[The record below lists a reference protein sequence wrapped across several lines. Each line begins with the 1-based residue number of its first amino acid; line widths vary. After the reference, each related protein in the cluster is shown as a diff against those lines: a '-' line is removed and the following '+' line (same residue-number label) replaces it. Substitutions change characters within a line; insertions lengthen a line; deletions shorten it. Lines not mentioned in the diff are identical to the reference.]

1 MALAP
6 TATAI
11 SVREVLAKFDGEFA
25 TVAQAIENGE
35 FAFWVGS
42 GISRRSPSLGGL
54 IERAMEYMRVRAIDA
69 DHADANLPA
78 LREALRLGEADPN
91 ALAHRFATPYTA
103 WPEANAITGILW
115 NKYSRVLDI
124 RIAGTLADFILWDAI
139 DIRDA
144 FANPR
149 PPSAEHLCIAIL
161 ILEGV
166 VSTIASANW
175 DGFIEAAVDRLTGG
189 LPEVVQVVVDPD
201 HLRDPPGRAR
211 LLKFHGCIVHA
222 TADQDRYRPFLTGS
236 HTEIAEWPDEPRFA
250 AIRTL
255 VIDAATNQKTL
266 VLGLSI
272 QDNNLQNVFVRAKMV
287 NPWPWPCAPDAAAHV
302 FCENEIKD
310 GQRDVL
316 RIVYGDAYNDNIADI
331 LEASHIRAWAEQV
344 LIALVLRVVTDK
356 LSKLMELALETRGR
370 PHLSGPLVDSLR
382 ALRDSVADL
391 AVVDPMDESRTPAV
405 ERGIASWS
413 RMLAIFRTGSLPASS
428 DTYQPVS
435 PLRLALLAAD
445 PNSLA
450 TGLGELGVILA
461 LIQDSRETG
470 HFVIGEPETADL
482 SSGCTS
488 VRATHAGAV
497 ARPLFFVK
505 SAADAIA
512 LTEQGA
518 FANDN
523 AVVIHA
529 DDTWQRMIPAGG
541 TGRRVRGAP
550 GRTGRLENIHLSA
563 ADMLNSSNDA
573 DELRRE
579 FRARMIL

>member
-6 TATAI
+6 TATDI
-11 SVREVLAKFDGEFA
+11 SVREVLTKFDGEFA

-42 GISRRSPSLGGL
+42 GISRRSPDLGGL
-54 IERAMEYMRVRAIDA
+54 IERAMEYMRIRAIDA
-69 DHADANLPA
+69 DHAEAYLPA
-78 LREALRLGEADPN
+78 LREAMKLGEADPD
-91 ALAHRFATPYTA
+91 ALAHRFATPYTT
-103 WPEANAITGILW
+103 WPEATAITGVLW

-124 RIAGTLADFILWDAI
+124 RIAGTPADFILWDAI
-139 DIRDA
+139 DIRNA

-175 DGFIEAAVDRLTGG
+175 DGFIEEAVNRLTSG
-189 LPEVVQVVVDPD
+189 LPEVVQVVVDPA

-222 TADQDRYRPFLTGS
+222 TADQDSYRPFLTGS
-236 HTEIAEWPDEPRFA
+236 HTEIAEWPDDPRFA
-250 AIRTL
+250 AIRAL
-255 VIDAATNQKTL
+255 VIDAATNRKTL

-272 QDNNLQNVFVRAKMV
+272 QDNNLQNVFVRAKVV
-287 NPWPWPCAPDAAAHV
+287 NPWPWPCAPNAAAHV

-331 LEASHIRAWAEQV
+331 HEASHIRAWAEQV
-344 LIALVLRVVTDK
+344 LIALVLRVITDK
-356 LSKLMELALETRGR
+356 LAKLMELTLEARGKQN
-370 PHLSGPLVDSLR
+370 LSGPLTNSLR
-382 ALRDSVADL
+382 SLRGSIADL
-391 AVVDPMDESRTPAV
+391 AVVDPVDESRTPAV
-405 ERGIASWS
+405 ECGIASWS

-428 DTYQPVS
+428 DTYETVS
-435 PLRLALLAAD
+435 PLRLALLAVD

-450 TGLGELGVILA
+450 TGLGELGAILA
-461 LIQDSRETG
+461 LIQDGRDAG
-470 HFVIGEPETADL
+470 RLVIGAPETTDL
-482 SSGCTS
+482 SSGCAS
-488 VRATHAGAV
+488 ARATHAGAV
-497 ARPLFFVK
+497 ARPLFIVK

-512 LTEQGA
+512 LTERGA
-518 FANDN
+518 FVNDN

-529 DDTWQRMIPAGG
+529 DDTWQRMVPAGG
-541 TGRRVRGAP
+541 SGRRVRGAP
-550 GRTGRLENIHLSA
+550 GRTGRLETIHLSA
-563 ADMLNSSNDA
+563 ADMINSSNDA

>member
-6 TATAI
+6 TATDI
-11 SVREVLAKFDGEFA
+11 SVREVLAKFDGEFSA
-25 TVAQAIENGE
+25 VAHAIEDGA
-35 FAFWVGS
+35 FALWVGS
-42 GISRRSPSLGGL
+42 GISRRSPNLGRL
-54 IERAMEYMRVRAIDA
+54 IERALEYMRRRAIDA
-69 DHADANLPA
+69 ATSDAYLPA
-78 LREALRLGEADPN
+78 LRQAIQLGEADPD

-103 WPEANAITGILW
+103 WPEAETITGVLW

-124 RIAGTLADFILWDAI
+124 RIAGTPADFILWDAI

-175 DGFIEAAVDRLTGG
+175 DGFIEAAIDRLTDG
-189 LPEVVQVVVDPD
+189 LPEVVQVVVDPAN
-201 HLRDPPGRAR
+201 LRDPPGRAQ

-250 AIRTL
+250 AIRAL
-255 VIDAATNQKTL
+255 VIGAATNRKTL

-272 QDNNLQNVFVRAKMV
+272 QDNNLQNVFVKAKVV
-287 NPWPWPCAPDAAAHV
+287 NPWTWPCAPGAAAHV
-302 FCENEIKD
+302 FCEDEIKD

-331 LEASHIRAWAEQV
+331 HQASHIRAWAEQV
-344 LIALVLRVVTDK
+344 LIALVLRVITDK
-356 LSKLMELALETRGR
+356 LAKLMELTLETRGKQ
-370 PHLSGPLVDSLR
+370 PLSGPLADSLW
-382 ALRDSVADL
+382 ALRDSIADL
-391 AVVDPMDESRTPAV
+391 AVVDPVDESRTPAV

-413 RMLAIFRTGSLPASS
+413 RMLAIFRTGSLPASLN
-428 DTYQPVS
+428 TYETVS

-450 TGLGELGVILA
+450 TGLGELGAILA
-461 LIQDSRETG
+461 LIQAGRDAG
-470 HFVIGEPETADL
+470 HLIVGEPETGDL
-482 SSGCTS
+482 SAGCAS
-488 VRATHAGAV
+488 ARATHAGAI
-497 ARPLFFVK
+497 ARPLFIVK
-505 SAADAIA
+505 SAAEAIA
-512 LTEQGA
+512 LTERGA

-529 DDTWQRMIPAGG
+529 DDTWQRMIPTGG
-541 TGRRVRGAP
+541 TGRTVRQAP
-550 GRTGRLENIHLSA
+550 GRTGRLETIHLSA
-563 ADMLNSSNDA
+563 ADMINSSNDA

-579 FRARMIL
+579 FKARMIL